1 MQEPMREE
9 IVRGIDEIDLARAR
23 EYALLS
29 NLLLRS
35 PDSEL
40 LAQVSHLGG
49 DGSPLGLAH
58 TALAQA
64 AARADA
70 QRVAREYFRLFV
82 GVGRGELLP
91 YASYY
96 LTGFLHGR
104 PLANIRR
111 ALEEIRV
118 ERVDGE
124 TEPEDH
130 AGILLEIMSGLAGG
144 TISAPAGTER
154 ALFDE
159 HLAPWIERFFTE
171 LEHAES
177 ANFYAHVG
185 RLGLTFVR
193 LETQAFLLPQ

>member
-1 MQEPMREE
+1 MREE

-154 ALFDE
+154 ELFDE

>member
-1 MQEPMREE
+1 MREE
-9 IVRGIDEIDLARAR
+9 IVQGIDEIDLARAG

-154 ALFDE
+154 ELFDE

>member
-1 MQEPMREE
+1 MREE
-9 IVRGIDEIDLARAR
+9 IVQGIDEIDLARAG

-35 PDSEL
+35 PDSQL

-70 QRVAREYFRLFV
+70 QSVAREYFKLFV

-118 ERVDGE
+118 ERVDRQ

-144 TISAPAGTER
+144 TISAPTGTER
-154 ALFDE
+154 ELFGE
-159 HLAPWIERFFTE
+159 HLAPWIERFFAE

-177 ANFYAHVG
+177 ADFYAHVG
-185 RLGLTFVR
+185 RLGLTFVS
-193 LETQAFLLPQ
+193 LEAQAFLLPR